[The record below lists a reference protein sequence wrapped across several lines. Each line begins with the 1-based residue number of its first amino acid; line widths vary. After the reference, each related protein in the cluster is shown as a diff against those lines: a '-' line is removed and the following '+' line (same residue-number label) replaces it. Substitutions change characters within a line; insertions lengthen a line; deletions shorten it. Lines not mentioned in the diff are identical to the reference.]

1 MKKLNII
8 VSMLVIGAT
17 LISACGSGATPQA
30 TSEPGSATQPPV
42 ATETAVNE
50 VPLQPTETLAPLADL
65 SGPPM
70 EVGSKF
76 EYVDGSVLV
85 AVPGGPF
92 IMGHGGDDN
101 PEHEV
106 TVSDFWLYSAKV
118 TNSQYAY
125 CVAMGK
131 CAPPD
136 TSKNKG
142 YGEYAK
148 ANHPVTGVNYD
159 QAAAYCSFVHGRLP
173 TEAEWEK
180 AARGP
185 DGNIYPWGD
194 AVPTCDLA
202 NFAPC
207 ENKTSSVVDHP
218 AGQSYYEALD
228 MAGNVYEW
236 VADWYDPKYYSNSPA
251 EDPLGPDLGNKR
263 SVRSNG
269 FDSPAYESE
278 SARRFAFNP
287 AFQEENLGFRCVVED
302 PMFFAPSCTAL
313 MVYGQD
319 AKPNAPVGGSAP
331 SETCPTVAIQV
342 VPICVN
348 QAGSA
353 NVNFTGPSGAVV
365 DAGTCT
371 PTGNPGQYSCLSPT
385 TVSIKADCQQSLP
398 GSPACPPGFTQ
409 QGNQCVSQGRPGECL
424 PGYNFDPNSQCC
436 TAQPGQD
443 SSVPLPQCPVGT
455 YFLPGQNVCVPY
467 PAQGVVSVVQNVGIP
482 NCIIPT
488 RKPGD
493 GGSNGG
499 GGVCP
504 AQDCSGTVFPSSWDY
519 TLCCCYAPFKGCQ

>member
-1 MKKLNII
+1 MKRLNRI
-8 VSMLVIGAT
+8 VSA
-17 LISACGSGATPQA
+17 LIVGIVLLSACNLGAMPEG

-42 ATETAVNE
+42 GTEPPVLTE
-50 VPLQPTETLAPLADL
+50 VPIQPTETVIALPPDL

-76 EYVDGSVLV
+76 PYVDGSVLV
-85 AVPGGPF
+85 AVPGGAF

-106 TVSDFWLYSAKV
+106 TVSDFWMYRAKV
-118 TNSQYAY
+118 TNSQFAY

-131 CAPPD
+131 CAPPNTD
-136 TSKNKG
+136 KNKG
-142 YGEYAK
+142 YGDYAK
-148 ANHPVTGVNYD
+148 ANHPVTGVNYE

-202 NFAPC
+202 NFGPC
-207 ENKTSSVVDHP
+207 EYKTSSVVDHP

-236 VADWYDPKYYSNSPA
+236 TADWYDAKYYSTSPT

-263 SVRSNG
+263 SVRSSG
-269 FDSPAYESE
+269 FDSPAYETE

-287 AFQEENLGFRCVVED
+287 VLQETNLGFRCVVED
-302 PMFFAPSCTAL
+302 PIFFAPSCTAL
-313 MVYGQD
+313 MVYGKD
-319 AKPNAPVGGSAP
+319 AAPGVPGDGAP
-331 SETCPTVAIQV
+331 SESCPNVGIQV
-342 VPICVN
+342 VPLCVGLT
-348 QAGSA
+348 GSS
-353 NVNFTGPSGAVV
+353 NVNFSGPPGAVV
-365 DAGTCT
+365 DAGTCS

-385 TVSIKADCQQSLP
+385 TVSIKADCQQTLP

-424 PGYNFDPNSQCC
+424 PGFNYDPSSQCC
-436 TAQPGQD
+436 SATPGQD

-455 YFLPGQNVCVPY
+455 YYLPGQNVCVPY
-467 PAQGVVSVVQNVGIP
+467 PAQGIVSVVETVGIP
-482 NCIIPT
+482 NCIPDPT
-488 RKPGD
+488 KTPNDACPGVVCQSYEKLCKNTCSCIYQF
-493 GGSNGG
+493 SN
-499 GGVCP
+499 CP
-504 AQDCSGTVFPSSWDY
+504 
-519 TLCCCYAPFKGCQ
+519 

>member
-1 MKKLNII
+1 MKRLNRISSALI
-8 VSMLVIGAT
+8 VGIVL
-17 LISACGSGATPQA
+17 LSACNLGAMPEG

-42 ATETAVNE
+42 GTEPPVLTE
-50 VPLQPTETLAPLADL
+50 VPIQPTETVIALPPDL

-76 EYVDGSVLV
+76 PYVDGSVLV
-85 AVPGGPF
+85 AVPGGAF

-106 TVSDFWLYSAKV
+106 TVSDFWMYRAKV
-118 TNSQYAY
+118 TNSQFAY

-131 CAPPD
+131 CAPPNTD
-136 TSKNKG
+136 KNKG
-142 YGEYAK
+142 YGDYAK
-148 ANHPVTGVNYD
+148 ANHPVTGVNYE

-202 NFAPC
+202 NFGPC
-207 ENKTSSVVDHP
+207 EYKTSSVVDHP

-236 VADWYDPKYYSNSPA
+236 TADWYDAKYYSTSPT

-263 SVRSNG
+263 SVRSSG
-269 FDSPAYESE
+269 FDSPAYETE

-287 AFQEENLGFRCVVED
+287 VLQESNLGFRCVVED

-313 MVYGQD
+313 MVYGKD
-319 AKPNAPVGGSAP
+319 ATTGVPGGGAP
-331 SETCPTVAIQV
+331 SESCPNVGIQV
-342 VPICVN
+342 VPLCVGLT
-348 QAGSA
+348 GSS
-353 NVNFTGPSGAVV
+353 NVNFSGPPGAVV
-365 DAGTCT
+365 DAGTCS

-385 TVSIKADCQQSLP
+385 TVSIKADCQQTLP

-424 PGYNFDPNSQCC
+424 PGFNYDPSSQCC
-436 TAQPGQD
+436 SATPGQD

-455 YFLPGQNVCVPY
+455 YYLPGQNVCVPY
-467 PAQGVVSVVQNVGIP
+467 PAQGIVSVVETVGIP
-482 NCIIPT
+482 NCIPDPT
-488 RKPGD
+488 KTPNDACPGVVCQSYEKLCKNTCSCIYQF
-493 GGSNGG
+493 SN
-499 GGVCP
+499 CP
-504 AQDCSGTVFPSSWDY
+504 
-519 TLCCCYAPFKGCQ
+519 

>member
-1 MKKLNII
+1 MKRLNRI
-8 VSMLVIGAT
+8 
-17 LISACGSGATPQA
+17 ISALIVGIVLLSACNLGAMPEG

-42 ATETAVNE
+42 GTEPPVLTE
-50 VPLQPTETLAPLADL
+50 VPIQPTETVIALPPDL

-76 EYVDGSVLV
+76 PYVDGSVLV
-85 AVPGGPF
+85 AVPGGAF

-106 TVSDFWLYSAKV
+106 TVSDFWMYRAKV
-118 TNSQYAY
+118 TNSQFAY

-131 CAPPD
+131 CAPPNTD
-136 TSKNKG
+136 KNKG
-142 YGEYAK
+142 YGDYAK
-148 ANHPVTGVNYD
+148 ANHPVTGVNYE

-202 NFAPC
+202 NFGPC
-207 ENKTSSVVDHP
+207 EYKTSSVVDHP

-236 VADWYDPKYYSNSPA
+236 TADWYDAKYYSTSPT

-263 SVRSNG
+263 SVRSSG
-269 FDSPAYESE
+269 FDSPAYETE

-287 AFQEENLGFRCVVED
+287 VLQETNLGFRCVVED
-302 PMFFAPSCTAL
+302 PIFFAPSCTAL
-313 MVYGQD
+313 MVYGKD
-319 AKPNAPVGGSAP
+319 AAPGVPGGGAP
-331 SETCPTVAIQV
+331 SESCPNVGIQV
-342 VPICVN
+342 VPLCVGLT
-348 QAGSA
+348 GSS
-353 NVNFTGPSGAVV
+353 NVNFSGPPGAVV

-385 TVSIKADCQQSLP
+385 TVSIKADCQQTLP

-424 PGYNFDPNSQCC
+424 PGFNYDPSSQCC
-436 TAQPGQD
+436 SATPGQD

-455 YFLPGQNVCVPY
+455 YYLPGQNVCVPY
-467 PAQGVVSVVQNVGIP
+467 PAQGIVSVVETVGIP
-482 NCIIPT
+482 NCIPDPT
-488 RKPGD
+488 KTPNDACPGVVCQSYEKLCKNTCSCIYQF
-493 GGSNGG
+493 SN
-499 GGVCP
+499 CP
-504 AQDCSGTVFPSSWDY
+504 
-519 TLCCCYAPFKGCQ
+519 